1 MGAGSDFVDG
11 GDSQDAIDYS
21 RDNEGGTA
29 THGVFVNLSDTEQ
42 TSFLGTAAAGTAI
55 DLYGDTDTLQ
65 NIEDIIGSEFADVLV
80 GDGEGYEGFQ
90 GLGGDDILTG
100 GSGDSWAYYD
110 QDIHHGGSSG
120 VTVNLSDEAQG
131 GQAANSATD
140 GFGDTDTLVNINKVR
155 GTQFA
160 DTVYGG
166 DQSFSQYQMG
176 AGSDFVDGGDSQDAI
191 DYSRDNEG
199 GTATHGVFVNLSD
212 TEQTSFLGT
221 AAAGTAID
229 LYGDTDT
236 LQNIED
242 IIGSEFADVLVGDG
256 EGYEGFQ
263 GLGGDDILTG
273 GSGDSWAYY
282 DQDIHHGGGSGV
294 TVNLSD
300 EAQGGQAANSATDGF
315 GDTDMLVNINKVSGT
330 IFGDTVYGGDQS
342 FSQFQMGA
350 GDDFVDGGGGEDMI
364 DYSRDNDGTASHGVF
379 VNLSGTTQTS
389 FLGTA
394 GPHSAIDLF
403 GDTDTVINIEDA
415 RGSDFADYLFG
426 NAGDNFLMGEGGND
440 TLLGNGGADTFIGG
454 AGNDTMD
461 GGAGSDTLDYGSEGG
476 SHGVVVNLL
485 GDGGVQGGLPS
496 DTAIDTFGDTD
507 SIARIPNVI
516 GTQFADEIYGGN
528 HDNNLSGGDG
538 DDILKGGAL
547 DDVLDGGADSDTV
560 IYEGTRADYQVD
572 LNPDGSLTIADLRAG
587 SPEGTDTVSN
597 VELFQFA
604 DGQKTFGELLNPA
617 PVITS
622 DGGDDTAQISIPEN
636 TTAVTT
642 VEATDPDAGDTLT
655 YSTVGGSDQNLFQ
668 IDSQTGELSLIQ
680 PEDYENPSLNGGAF
694 DHLYDVQVRATDSQG
709 SFDEQLITVT
719 LTNQNDNAPVFS
731 SGTTANF
738 AENATGTVY
747 DANASDADNLAA
759 LTYVLSGADSTLF
772 DITASTGVVTF
783 KNAPDFENPLDQ
795 GTNNVYDITVTA
807 SDGTL
812 NTAQNVAI
820 TVTDVSGVTQVG
832 NPNKGDT
839 LTGTS
844 EGDNLSGLGGN
855 DTLIGLAGDDI
866 LDGGSGRDVLTG
878 STGSDTYVV
887 DDKGDSAT
895 ENANEG
901 TDTVQSNITYTLRV
915 NFENL
920 ILTGSNPIDG
930 TGNALDNSITGNS
943 SNNTLSGLAGADVL
957 NGLTGSDTASYA
969 TSTSGVN
976 VNLAAG
982 TGSGGD
988 SQGDTL
994 INIENLVGSAFND
1007 VLEGDPGDNVLIG
1020 AGGIDTVSYE
1030 HAFSGVTVSL
1040 AVSSAQNTVGAGL
1053 DTISLFENL
1062 TGSAFNDRL
1071 TANSGSNILTGLAGQ
1086 DQFIFNNV
1094 AGSSAAAPDR
1104 IADFVHGADLIDLSA
1119 IDANTSNKPAFK
1131 GDQTFAFAG
1140 QDASVI
1146 ANSVTWYEA
1155 GGNTFV
1161 QADVDGKG
1169 GADFVLE
1176 LTGIGLGLTAT
1187 DFLL

>member
-1 MGAGSDFVDG
+1 
-11 GDSQDAIDYS
+11 
-21 RDNEGGTA
+21 
-29 THGVFVNLSDTEQ
+29 
-42 TSFLGTAAAGTAI
+42 
-55 DLYGDTDTLQ
+55 
-65 NIEDIIGSEFADVLV
+65 
-80 GDGEGYEGFQ
+80 
-90 GLGGDDILTG
+90 
-100 GSGDSWAYYD
+100 
-110 QDIHHGGSSG
+110 
-120 VTVNLSDEAQG
+120 
-131 GQAANSATD
+131 
-140 GFGDTDTLVNINKVR
+140 DTLVNINKVR

-166 DQSFSQYQMG
+166 DQSFSQ
-176 AGSDFVDGGDSQDAI
+176 
-191 DYSRDNEG
+191 
-199 GTATHGVFVNLSD
+199 
-212 TEQTSFLGT
+212 
-221 AAAGTAID
+221 
-229 LYGDTDT
+229 
-236 LQNIED
+236 
-242 IIGSEFADVLVGDG
+242 
-256 EGYEGFQ
+256 
-263 GLGGDDILTG
+263 
-273 GSGDSWAYY
+273 
-282 DQDIHHGGGSGV
+282 
-294 TVNLSD
+294 
-300 EAQGGQAANSATDGF
+300 
-315 GDTDMLVNINKVSGT
+315 
-330 IFGDTVYGGDQS
+330 
-342 FSQFQMGA
+342 FQMGA
-350 GDDFVDGGGGEDMI
+350 GGDVVDGGDGKDMI
-364 DYSRDNDGTASHGVF
+364 DYSRDNDGTASHGAF

-403 GDTDTVINIEDA
+403 GDTDTLINIEDA

-426 NAGDNFLMGEGGND
+426 NAGDNLLIGEGGDD

-476 SHGVVVNLL
+476 PHGVVVNLL

-496 DTAIDTFGDTD
+496 DTAIDTFGFIDPDPANRTPTD

-516 GTQFADEIYGGN
+516 GTQYADEIYGGN
-528 HDNNLSGGDG
+528 HDNNLSGGGG

-547 DDVLDGGADSDTV
+547 NDVLDGGADSDTA

-572 LNPDGSLTIADLRAG
+572 QNPDGSLTIADLRAG

-604 DGQKTFGELLNPA
+604 DGQKTLGELLNSAPA
-617 PVITS
+617 ITS
-622 DGGDDTAQISIPEN
+622 NGGGDTAQISIAEN

-642 VEATDPDAGDTLT
+642 VEASDPDADDTLT
-655 YSTVGGSDQNLFQ
+655 YSIVGGFDQNLFQ
-668 IDSQTGELSLIQ
+668 IQNGVLSFNQ

-694 DHLYDVQVRATDSQG
+694 DHFYDVQVRATDSQG
-709 SFDEQLITVT
+709 NFDEQLITVT
-719 LTNQNDNAPVFS
+719 LTNQNDNAPVFSSGTTASFAENATGTVYDANASDADNLGALTYTLSGADFGLFDIDDSTGVVTFKTAPDFENRLDQGANNVYDITVTASDGTLSTDQAVAITVTNQNDNAPVFS

-747 DANASDADNLAA
+747 DANASDADNLGA
-759 LTYVLSGADSTLF
+759 LTYTLSGADFALF
-772 DITASTGVVTF
+772 DINASTGVVTF
-783 KNAPDFENPLDQ
+783 KNAPDFENRLDQ
-795 GTNNVYDITVTA
+795 GANNVYDITVTA

-812 NTAQNVAI
+812 STGQNVAVTI
-820 TVTDVSGVTQVG
+820 TDVGGITQAG
-832 NPNKGDT
+832 DPNKGDT
-839 LTGTS
+839 LTGTP

-855 DTLIGLAGDDI
+855 DTLIGLAGNDI

-878 STGSDTYVV
+878 STGDDTYMV
-887 DDKGDSAT
+887 DDKGDSVT

-901 TDTVQSNITYTLRV
+901 TDTVQSSISYTLRV

-930 TGNALDNSITGNS
+930 TGNALDNSIAGNS
-943 SNNTLSGLAGADVL
+943 SNNTLVGLAGADIL
-957 NGLTGSDTASYA
+957 NGQTGSDTASYA
-969 TSTSGVN
+969 TSASGLN

-982 TGSGGD
+982 TGGGGD
-988 SQGDTL
+988 AQGDTL
-994 INIENLVGSAFND
+994 ISIENLVGSAFND

-1020 AGGIDTVSYE
+1020 AGGTDTVSYE

-1040 AVSSAQNTVGAGL
+1040 AASSAQNTVGAGL

-1071 TANSGSNILTGLAGQ
+1071 TANSGSNVLTGLAGQ

-1094 AGSSAAAPDR
+1094 AGSSVAAPDR

-1131 GDQTFAFAG
+1131 GDQAFAFAG
-1140 QDASVI
+1140 QDTSVI
-1146 ANSVTWYEA
+1146 ANSVTWHEA

-1169 GADFVLE
+1169 GADFVVE